1 MTTQFFY
8 PSRTYSL
15 SYQHQGKGKRGVGK
29 RENIMC
35 GKGKTRAAAIH
46 KIKKTT
52 DDELSFAF
60 ISVHHLLVV
69 LFLILWD
76 LLHALSL
83 RSK

>member
-1 MTTQFFY
+1 MSTQFFY
-8 PSRTYSL
+8 PSRTSSL
-15 SYQHQGKGKRGVGK
+15 SPTPRERERGVGK
-29 RENIMC
+29 REKTMC